1 MIQKFLNNKVV
12 QKMYLE
18 MNVTML
24 MWVYNGQIS

>member
-12 QKMYLE
+12 QKMVLG

-24 MWVYNGQIS
+24 MWVYNGQIT